1 MLWCFKMVMLKFQIL
16 GWLKRQFKA
25 AITRL
30 YQVNMTINIG
40 TRFYFAPE
48 MLLRKG
54 YDKKVDLWALGV
66 YLYEMS
72 SFSLPFLTEDITPQ
86 RF

>member
-1 MLWCFKMVMLKFQIL
+1 MI
-16 GWLKRQFKA
+16 
-25 AITRL
+25 
-30 YQVNMTINIG
+30 INIG